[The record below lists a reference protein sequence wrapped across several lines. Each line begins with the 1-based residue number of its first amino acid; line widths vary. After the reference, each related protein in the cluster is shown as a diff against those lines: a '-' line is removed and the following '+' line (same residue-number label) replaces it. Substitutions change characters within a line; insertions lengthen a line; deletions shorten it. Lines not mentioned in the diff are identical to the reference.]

1 MLGLVR
7 RLSPVCPSKETPS
20 SLNLASVVD
29 LLILLF
35 YLAVAV
41 VVAVV
46 VAIDSVSDSGQLHY
60 YGFDFLHY
68 SDLVHPVYSSI
79 STIVFC

>member
-7 RLSPVCPSKETPS
+7 RLSPVCPLMETPS

-29 LLILLF
+29 LLIIRF

-46 VAIDSVSDSGQLHY
+46 VAAVVAIDSVSDSG
-60 YGFDFLHY
+60 
-68 SDLVHPVYSSI
+68 
-79 STIVFC
+79 